1 MFSVPDTWGY
11 SSAGR
16 ALAWHARGQEFEPP
30 YLHHKESDN
39 HAVYEPRGYFLLHE
53 KSKKVSTRVSNKKN
67 DSNQQQELSFFYSFF
82 KEKGPRMAAKV
93 LCDGPFASDY
103 VTGVGFW

>member
-1 MFSVPDTWGY
+1 MIIVWQIVMIFKMSYSVFVLFTGIEPTQAPPEDSHLRGG
-11 SSAGR
+11 SLLAG
-16 ALAWHARGQEFEPP
+16 
-30 YLHHKESDN
+30 KD
-39 HAVYEPRGYFLLHE
+39 
-53 KSKKVSTRVSNKKN
+53 KKN

-82 KEKGPRMAAKV
+82 KEKGPRMAVKV